1 MRKLNEIVTDLKN
14 LLTPDFQTVRIS
26 ALQTSDQLLKEIQTI
41 NPDKLPGVIIV
52 FDSLEFDGAA
62 FTNTA
67 QFTLILIDRFK
78 AGSDDRALSV
88 QNAAGTLMRLF
99 PAEGRE
105 INCVWYYPD
114 DCVTASPDPQTTA
127 VAVGI
132 SAKQGSI

>member
-26 ALQTSDQLLKEIQTI
+26 ALQNSDQLLKEIQAI
-41 NPDKLPGVIIV
+41 NPDRLPAVIIV
-52 FDSLEFDGAA
+52 FDGLEYDGDA

-67 QFTLILIDRFK
+67 QFTLILIDQFK

-88 QNAAGTLMRLF
+88 QNAAGTLMQLF
-99 PAEGRE
+99 PADGRE
-105 INCVWYYPD
+105 INGVWYYPD
-114 DCVTASPDPQTTA
+114 DCVTASPDSHVTA
-127 VAVGI
+127 VAIGI

>member
-1 MRKLNEIVTDLKN
+1 MRKLNEIATDLKT
-14 LLTPDFQTVRIS
+14 LLSNDFETVRIS
-26 ALQTSDQLLKEIQTI
+26 ALQSSDQLLKEIQAI
-41 NPDKLPGVIIV
+41 NPEKLPGVIIV
-52 FDSLEFDGAA
+52 FDGLEFDGEA

-67 QFTLILIDRFK
+67 KFTLILIDRFK

-88 QNAAGTLMRLF
+88 QNAAGRLMLLF

-114 DCVTASPDPQTTA
+114 DCVTASPDPHTAA